1 MVDSLEENLSYSRM
15 CTIENRIMD
24 FFDAEGVHPESAKDH
39 CHLAL
44 NRARLGPRRF
54 AANLNDRSFDLIH
67 MNSSSN
73 RMVTRN
79 AKTDGQLNLAGNSLL
94 ARRRNLAP

>member
-1 MVDSLEENLSYSRM
+1 MIDSLEENLSYSQI

-24 FFDAEGVHPESAKDH
+24 FLDTEGVHPESARDH

-44 NRARLGPRRF
+44 NRAKLGSRRF
-54 AANLNDRSFDLIH
+54 AANLNDRSSDLIH

-73 RMVTRN
+73 QMVTRN